1 MLRSCPMTA
10 TPQLGRL
17 SLALVAPLALFLWFD
32 GGLIERAVAVGG
44 ALWCVVSLAGAMTGV
59 MGQRRFPWT
68 SSHLSPLT
76 ARAVSWGPPVVVSLA
91 GLWLYSQLLSS
102 TSVPSGADHT
112 VHAFHA
118 MVMADHLLPEW
129 QLTGWSHLQF
139 AGVPEFDLYGPLPYV
154 FIALLSWLPGDGMTL
169 YLAYNLV
176 LVSFI
181 IGLPLAVYAF
191 LVSHGASRLTATL
204 TALLLLTDRG
214 LYDEGGWEQPTRCP
228 SGGASGDEEALSSR
242 RRRSLW
248 RCPGIARG
256 SIRTIRL
263 HGRSSWTSN

>member
-1 MLRSCPMTA
+1 MTA